1 MLDFTHAR
9 RTMIENQLRTYDILD
24 YNTLDVMGL
33 VPREVFVPSDKSA
46 FAYLDR
52 PVPLGQ
58 NRELMT
64 PMVFG
69 RLLQA
74 LDVKKSDRV
83 LDVAG
88 GTGYSAAVFANL
100 ADKVVALED
109 NAEFIAQAEKNFT
122 QLGLKNIKL
131 NQNAIDK
138 GAKNQA
144 SFNVIFINGAVE
156 VEPVELLNQLVDGGR
171 LGCVFG
177 SGRSGRA
184 VVYNRNG
191 ANFTATRIFD
201 AAAMTLL
208 AFIKPKEFNF

>member
-1 MLDFTHAR
+1 MMDFAHAR
-9 RTMIENQLRTYDILD
+9 RTMIENQLRTYDVLD
-24 YNTLDVMGL
+24 YNTLNVMGA
-33 VPREVFVPSDKSA
+33 VPRELFVPKNMSA

-52 PVPLGQ
+52 PVPLSQ

-88 GTGYSAAVFANL
+88 GTGYSGAVFATM
-100 ADKVVALED
+100 ADKVFVVEDDAKLALQAEENFAALELK
-109 NAEFIAQAEKNFT
+109 NVEIYRGEIAA
-122 QLGLKNIKL
+122 GLKKH
-131 NQNAIDK
+131 AP
-138 GAKNQA
+138 
-144 SFNVIFINGAVE
+144 FNVIFINGAVE
-156 VEPVELLNQLVDGGR
+156 VEPSELLNQLIDGGC

-184 VVYNRNG
+184 VVYHRNG
-191 ANFTATRIFD
+191 MNFTATRIFD
-201 AAAMTLL
+201 AAVMTLS
-208 AFIKPKEFNF
+208 AFIKPKKFNF